1 MPNKLIEVIE
11 IKPMS
16 YLIKPEGYNTTLG
29 KIEERTD
36 LSSPGDR
43 GFHIGTES
51 LGGALNMTFYF

>member
-1 MPNKLIEVIE
+1 MFGSQ
-11 IKPMS
+11 S
-16 YLIKPEGYNTTLG
+16 YQKTEGYNTTLG

-51 LGGALNMTFYF
+51 PGGALNMTFYF